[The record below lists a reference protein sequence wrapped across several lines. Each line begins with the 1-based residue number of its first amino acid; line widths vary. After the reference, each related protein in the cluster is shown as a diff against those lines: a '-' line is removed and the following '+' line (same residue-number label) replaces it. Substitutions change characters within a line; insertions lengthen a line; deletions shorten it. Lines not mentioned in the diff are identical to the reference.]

1 MIDPQKTPLIAQV
14 NGEYHIYDSSDS
26 PARCGEH
33 PARYENTMN
42 RSWKPNLSHLIKMD
56 GHDEIHERIWYKAST
71 TDQGRIP
78 LCQQCSQTAQ
88 SDNPKWH
95 SVLSLPFEK
104 AQGSLVQQGHDMRL
118 ARMPKGALVGWVE
131 HKQKPQYLDI
141 PPTRQSGRAM
151 SRNGYGWNY
160 TNWTNGFTGWTK
172 TKIGMSRMLVS
183 FDDHAALIQELRTCA
198 ANTDRDEAT
207 IYFFPADDIC
217 FLMSYTDG
225 KYRFASAWT
234 FAQPDFEVHQMSKDE
249 FITSG
254 YWFAISKDVAEEG
267 DMRCPGCETLIP
279 ATNKGYTTLQH
290 HECHTCKW
298 QSIQPFKVDLIP
310 IEE

>member
-1 MIDPQKTPLIAQV
+1 
-14 NGEYHIYDSSDS
+14 
-26 PARCGEH
+26 
-33 PARYENTMN
+33 
-42 RSWKPNLSHLIKMD
+42 
-56 GHDEIHERIWYKAST
+56 
-71 TDQGRIP
+71 
-78 LCQQCSQTAQ
+78 
-88 SDNPKWH
+88 
-95 SVLSLPFEK
+95 
-104 AQGSLVQQGHDMRL
+104 
-118 ARMPKGALVGWVE
+118 
-131 HKQKPQYLDI
+131 
-141 PPTRQSGRAM
+141 
-151 SRNGYGWNY
+151 
-160 TNWTNGFTGWTK
+160 
-172 TKIGMSRMLVS
+172 MLVS

-207 IYFFPADDIC
+207 IYFYPADDIC